1 MHSVSVSI
9 KLLLFII
16 VFTATGIG
24 LYFLFDDLHS
34 PPPDYSTIDVS
45 GRVGSVIVIDAG
57 HGGMDGG
64 AVADDGTL
72 EKDLNLIIAK
82 DVAQILKYNGFR
94 VILTRETD
102 TMLGSGEAGKVKR
115 ADLNE
120 RLRIAEEGADNIFV
134 SIHMNKYPD
143 SRPHGLQVYYSKN
156 NGKSRDI
163 AETVRATVVTTLQP
177 DNKREVKAAGSE
189 IFILNR
195 ATVPAVLIECGF
207 ISNADE
213 LSSLKDEKYRRQLSS
228 VIAAAIMNSTNK

>member
-1 MHSVSVSI
+1 MRSVKVSVQ
-9 KLLLFII
+9 LFLFI
-16 VFTATGIG
+16 VLFTATGVA
-24 LYFLFDDLHS
+24 LYFIFDDLHS
-34 PPPDYSTIDVS
+34 EPFDYSNVEVVS
-45 GRVGSVIVIDAG
+45 GGVQRVIVIDPG

-102 TMLGSGEAGKVKR
+102 TMLGSGETGKVKR

-120 RLRIAEEGADNIFV
+120 RLRIAEGGDNILV

-156 NGKSRDI
+156 NAHSHTL
-163 AETVRATVVTTLQP
+163 AEHIRQTAVSVMQP

-189 IFILNR
+189 IFILNK

-207 ISNADE
+207 LSNTEE
-213 LSSLKDEKYRRQLSS
+213 LEKLKNEEYQRELAS
-228 VIAAAIMNSTNK
+228 VIAVAIMNGV